1 MEKAALVTG
10 SSRGIGKAILL
21 RLSEDMPVVIHCQS
35 DLASANKVL
44 DEVVTAGRRAIVVQ
58 GDVARPAEV
67 DAMFEQIRGAGL
79 WVHTLVNNAGIT
91 RDQIVATM
99 KHEDWRAVIDT
110 NLTGAFHC
118 VKASVTTMMARRG
131 GQIVNISSVA
141 GLHGQFGQ
149 VNYASAKAGMVGMTK
164 SLAKELGR
172 SKIRVNCVAPGF
184 IDTDMLSRLKETPK
198 SQEWL
203 DLATGK
209 LIPLGR
215 VGNPAEVA
223 EVVRF
228 LVSPL
233 ASYITGQVIEVDG
246 GMCL

>member
-10 SSRGIGKAILL
+10 SSRGIGRAIVL

-35 DLASANKVL
+35 DLAGAHNVL
-44 DEVVTAGRRAIVVQ
+44 DHVVSAGRRAIVVQ
-58 GDVARPAEV
+58 GDVAKPADVE
-67 DAMFEQIRGAGL
+67 AMFEQIHAAGL
-79 WVHTLVNNAGIT
+79 WVRTLVNNAGIA
-91 RDQIVATM
+91 RDQIVASM
-99 KHEDWRAVIDT
+99 RHEDWRAVIDT
-110 NLTGAFHC
+110 NLSGAFHC
-118 VKASVTTMMARRG
+118 VRAAAMTMMARRD

-184 IDTDMLSRLKETPK
+184 VATDMLTKLNDNPK
-198 SQEWL
+198 AREWL
-203 DLATGK
+203 ELATGK

-215 VGNPAEVA
+215 VGQPAEVA

-233 ASYITGQVIEVDG
+233 ASYMTGQVIEVDG